1 MITLAEN
8 HYKINQKL
16 KLINRRVLKKKK
28 INQNINQIKNYLNYK
43 S

>member
-28 INQNINQIKNYLNYK
+28 LIKILIK
-43 S
+43 LKII